1 MQSLDRV
8 PAHRKH
14 TLGAAMMRR
23 LLQSDREVPP
33 VTDAEFDAQV
43 ERHYSWNFTV
53 NLVDVAFFWLGLSF
67 ASTTTVIPLF
77 VSKLSPN
84 PLLIG
89 LVAVLGQAGWFLP
102 QLLTA
107 GAIERSARKK
117 PWVINVG
124 FFSERVPL
132 FLWPAAA
139 LLALVSPPAALI
151 LFFIAF
157 AYHHIGAG
165 LIAPAWQD
173 MVASCFPVNR
183 RGRFLGTSFFVGTG
197 VGTLGALFSSQILEW
212 YEFPYNFALLF
223 ALAAGAILIS
233 WFFVALTREPIRPVD
248 ESALVEVKLRE
259 KLGRILQEDVSF
271 RRYLI
276 VRMLISIGAMGVG
289 FVAVSAVSRFGV
301 ADQVV
306 GYYTAMMLI
315 GQTVGNLVS
324 GLVADRH
331 GHKPSLILST
341 IALIASFSMAWL
353 APGDIWY
360 YGVFFLLGF
369 HTAGAMVSGLLIVM
383 EFTSRSRRPTY
394 VGIANTAV
402 GIANL
407 AAPLLGGWL
416 ALSGY
421 GLLFAVSAGIGVIS
435 LILLIT
441 MVQDPRHQTIADA
454 NEEVAPE
461 AIGPAEKIAPAQ

>member
-1 MQSLDRV
+1 MQTIESV

-14 TLGAAMMRR
+14 VLGAAMMRR
-23 LLQSDREVPP
+23 LLQTDKEVLP
-33 VTDAEFDAQV
+33 VTDVEFDEQV
-43 ERHYSWNFTV
+43 ERHYSWNFRV

-107 GAIERSARKK
+107 GWIERSARKK

-124 FFSERVPL
+124 FFSERLPL

-139 LLALVSPPAALI
+139 MLALVSPPAALV
-151 LFFIAF
+151 LFFITF
-157 AYHHIGAG
+157 AHHHIGAG

-173 MVASCFPVNR
+173 MIASCFPVNR
-183 RGRFLGTSFFVGTG
+183 RGRFLGISFFVGTG
-197 VGTLGALFSSQILEW
+197 VGTIGALFSGQILEW
-212 YEFPYNFALLF
+212 YAFPYNFALLF
-223 ALAAGAILIS
+223 ALAAVAILIS
-233 WFFVALTREPIRPVD
+233 WFFVAQTREPVRPVD
-248 ESALVEVKLRE
+248 EAAMADVNLRR
-259 KLGRILQEDVSF
+259 KLGRILREDVSF
-271 RRYLI
+271 RRYLLT
-276 VRMLISIGAMGVG
+276 RMLISIGAMGTG

-301 ADQVV
+301 ADQVI

-315 GQTVGNLVS
+315 GQTVGNLIS
-324 GLVADRH
+324 GLVADRY

-341 IALIASFSMAWL
+341 VALVASFGMAWL
-353 APGDIWY
+353 APSAIWY
-360 YGVFFLLGF
+360 YGVFLLLGF

-383 EFTSRSRRPTY
+383 EFTDRSRRPTY
-394 VGIANTAV
+394 VGVANTAV

-421 GLLFAVSAGIGVIS
+421 DLLFAISAGIGLIS
-435 LILLIT
+435 LVLLIVVVT
-441 MVQDPRHQTIADA
+441 DPRNQKMNPSPQESESMEDA
-454 NEEVAPE
+454 TLA
-461 AIGPAEKIAPAQ
+461 